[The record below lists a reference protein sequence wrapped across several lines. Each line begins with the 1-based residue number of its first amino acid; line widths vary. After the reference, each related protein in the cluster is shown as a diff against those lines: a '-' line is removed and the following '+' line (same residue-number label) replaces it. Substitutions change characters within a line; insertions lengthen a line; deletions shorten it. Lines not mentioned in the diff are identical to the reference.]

1 MSLSMNSTQKML
13 LGAGSVVALG
23 VVVYMARGPDGPPTV
38 PPAPSATTAP
48 PATATPTAA
57 PTVAPPPTAK
67 AAEVPRGDAAVVTTG
82 EPVDL
87 ATALAQTKTLVA
99 AQEALAAGDA
109 RRALKEMEAY
119 EKFPSPRVQQ
129 EEATFL
135 KIQIL
140 PRVGRR
146 TDSLALALSTRDD
159 PAMAPYQSR
168 ILAYTVDAG
177 LTPPPP
183 P

>member
-1 MSLSMNSTQKML
+1 MNSTQKML
-13 LGAGSVVALG
+13 LGAASVIALG
-23 VVVYMARGPDGPPTV
+23 VVVYLARGPDTSAPLPH
-38 PPAPSATTAP
+38 APSAT
-48 PATATPTAA
+48 ATATATVSAA
-57 PTVAPPPTAK
+57 PTVTAPAPTAST
-67 AAEVPRGDAAVVTTG
+67 AEIPRGDAATVTTG
-82 EPVDL
+82 QPVDL
-87 ATALAQTKTLVA
+87 STALAQTKTLVA
-99 AQEALAAGDA
+99 AKEALDAGDA
-109 RRALKEMEAY
+109 RRALKEIEAY
-119 EKFPSPRVQQ
+119 ERFPSPRVNQ

-146 TDSLALALSTRDD
+146 TDSLALAISTRDD

-168 ILAYTVDAG
+168 ILAFTIDAG